1 MSLCRLMQMDF
12 QFGTGDTDPVLKER
26 LYTEYDL
33 LYGIGFA
40 TDYLNIGVRR
50 EPLYGYSLWR
60 FRAWCR
66 KKLAALE
73 RRAGPDGKPK

>member
-12 QFGTGDTDPVLKER
+12 QFGTGDTDPVLKEK

-33 LYGIGFA
+33 LYGFQFA
-40 TDYLNIGVRR
+40 DDYLRIGVRR
-50 EPLYGYSLWR
+50 EPLYGYSLWK

-66 KKLAALE
+66 RKLAAL
-73 RRAGPDGKPK
+73 RSVGGKVDA

>member
-1 MSLCRLMQMDF
+1 MSLCRLMQLDF
-12 QFGTGDTDPVLKER
+12 QYGTGDTDPVLNER

-33 LYGIGFA
+33 RYGISFA
-40 TDYLNIGVRR
+40 SDYLREGVRR

-66 KKLAALE
+66 KKLEEL
-73 RRAGPDGKPK
+73 RK